1 MGECE
6 CLDPVVRIQI
16 PLSIA
21 KLIASFASST
31 LVIERIIFGELVRSP
46 DQFANIDVMIVFYKG
61 RSG

>member
-6 CLDPVVRIQI
+6 CLDPMVRIHI
-16 PLSIA
+16 PLSVA
-21 KLIASFASST
+21 KLIASFASSR

-46 DQFANIDVMIVFYKG
+46 DQFANVDVMIFFYKG